1 MFPHELRVDT
11 GRDAASIACKC
22 SMHYFELEVGNAG
35 SVDEWKR
42 VLARRAGFFPYNTDT
57 RNCRVL
63 IMSAPWRETPGAA

>member
-1 MFPHELRVDT
+1 
-11 GRDAASIACKC
+11 
-22 SMHYFELEVGNAG
+22 MHYFELEVGNAG

-42 VLARRAGFFPYNTDT
+42 VLARRTGFFPYNTDT